1 MLRNKANLMMY
12 SFAMMNKNNNK
23 LAEITQL
30 FLIDSSK
37 YDEKISEI
45 LKLHEDELNYLKVI
59 VMEQMLCLY
68 YKNPYRKN
76 YIIEVLEEDFVRDSK
91 VFFENEFSE
100 ELEQIILN
108 YYSILTNPRLLMKT
122 DSYAYKARANNKFL
136 NSVYDIFEMVIK
148 YHKKADKEALD
159 VADYLDDE
167 EEGQLDGIHESMLE
181 NLNDEIISY
190 IKFAYT
196 NKNEQK
202 KFIKEFILMCYATSK
217 KENIGSKNT
226 ITAANYL
233 DGLSDFELNIG
244 YILNDSLKMAMMAE
258 ELFEIF
264 IEKGI
269 NLNVAREVVTKES
282 MNIYLNLA
290 PDIYNEIVSLNRT
303 MFFSNSVVF
312 EIADLIYNNLPY
324 EEDDY
329 EKATLKI
336 YKDILSGK
344 IFYDSEKYC
353 LNEPAKSVLRS
364 QMIKYLIGKY
374 VEYFINNAKKM
385 NSNQRR
391 IYNEI
396 LESSETD
403 KMHQIFINDGEEIVK
418 TYLRFLKIETPL
430 IDEYRRNVYRKNK
443 LDKMLEI
450 SPLFTGDY
458 LDIIDCKNI
467 ETIRRFKKMVN
478 IISEAIDERQ
488 SPYEYFNKISDY
500 IIEPDKLLRSSLT
513 ILYENLI
520 CSSEADEDIIK
531 LIEENE
537 IESLVE
543 MITNNPPLFDKIAYE
558 CLNYSQKISDID
570 EYLKIR
576 KNKKISNK
584 INVISKI
591 NPFYQEEK
599 SKTY

>member
-12 SFAMMNKNNNK
+12 SFAIMNKNNNK

-45 LKLHEDELNYLKVI
+45 LNLHEDELNYLKVI

-76 YIIEVLEEDFVRDSK
+76 YIIEVLEEDFVRNSK

-364 QMIKYLIGKY
+364 QMIKYLSGKY

>member
-45 LKLHEDELNYLKVI
+45 LNLHEDELNYLKVI

-108 YYSILTNPRLLMKT
+108 YYSILINPRLLMKT

-558 CLNYSQKISDID
+558 CLNHSQKISDID

>member
-45 LKLHEDELNYLKVI
+45 LNLHEDELNYLKVI

-91 VFFENEFSE
+91 VFFENDFSE

-108 YYSILTNPRLLMKT
+108 YYSILINPRLLMKT

-233 DGLSDFELNIG
+233 DRLSDFELNIG

-258 ELFEIF
+258 ELFEFF

-364 QMIKYLIGKY
+364 QMIKYLSGKY

-558 CLNYSQKISDID
+558 CLNHSQKISDID